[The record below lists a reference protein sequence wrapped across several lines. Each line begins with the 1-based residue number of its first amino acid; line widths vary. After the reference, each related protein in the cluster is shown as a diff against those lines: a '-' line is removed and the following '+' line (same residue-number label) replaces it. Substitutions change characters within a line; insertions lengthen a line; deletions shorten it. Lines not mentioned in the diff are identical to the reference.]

1 MSSRNLQDVP
11 LATWQWRDSLIRLV
25 LTAIIFSWG
34 ILLEVCGEQPNYSP
48 ELQYLMSFGSFI
60 VAIILGTLAQS
71 TLAHMF
77 AYIQGYFL
85 LKSHGIPL
93 HAIMSGEQTPG
104 RILSACFVIYK
115 YKRNSTEDYKKQK
128 YGKFY
133 QILLYASTLFV
144 YFASVGVGG
153 YASSKLGTPYVYFST
168 PIKWAQ
174 VSTIPDEKL
183 RASLNNA
190 FLPNNFLGAISS
202 IQFNSLA
209 RWSQMTAVNGKEVV
223 FLPKTYN
230 NIDIAVK
237 DSKLKDDLLK
247 WRVEVKYD
255 NINMQYITAQC
266 DVDQHPPCADQLE
279 KGTSLIYT
287 KVSKENKTFLW
298 DICNLPN
305 DAGSVRL
312 ICSITLKE
320 GIFPS
325 TTIVIPEILPR
336 SEQLIEFLLRK
347 NEMKDLNELRDEIF
361 ATMEN
366 VYAQPSYD
374 VNRDIITINVIQQ
387 LVNRWNCEA
396 RNVTC
401 AQEMGIAAAI
411 RSFGARLES
420 ANILYP
426 SDNLIN
432 VNEFVEKSTST
443 GSVTVTHKMC
453 IGGTNPILTI
463 GLMIFIPLLMTII
476 ELLPLLFSNNKA
488 WWLASD
494 IGFKHIAL
502 LRSTAKSNIN
512 LPECTNRPDETADG
526 QTIVRFNAEPKND
539 YFGLEEVYP

>member
-25 LTAIIFSWG
+25 LTSIIFTWG

-48 ELQYLMSFGSFI
+48 ELQYLMSFGSFT
-60 VAIILGTLAQS
+60 VAIILGVLAQS

-104 RILSACFVIYK
+104 RILSACLVIYK
-115 YKRNSTEDYKKQK
+115 YKLNSTNEK

-144 YFASVGVGG
+144 YLASVGVGG
-153 YASSKLGTPYVYFST
+153 YASSKLGTPYVYYSS

-174 VSTIPDEKL
+174 VSTIPDEEL
-183 RASLNNA
+183 RASLNSA
-190 FLPNNFLGAISS
+190 FLPKNFLGEISS

-209 RWSQMTAVNGKEVV
+209 RWYQMTAVNGKEVV

-230 NIDIAVK
+230 NVDIAVK

-266 DVDQHPPCADQLE
+266 DVDQNPPCNTDQVVR
-279 KGTSLIYT
+279 GPIIVT
-287 KVSKENKTFLW
+287 KVSKENKTLSW

-305 DAGSVRL
+305 GTGSVRL
-312 ICSITLKE
+312 VCSITLKE

-325 TTIVIPEILPR
+325 TTIVYPENVPR
-336 SEQLIEFLLRK
+336 SEQLIEILLRK
-347 NEMKDLNELRDEIF
+347 NEMKDLNELRDEMF

-366 VYAQPSYD
+366 VFARPSYD
-374 VNRDIITINVIQQ
+374 VNKDIIISNVIQQ
-387 LVNRWNCEA
+387 LMNRWDCEA

-401 AQEMGIAAAI
+401 AQENGIAAAI
-411 RSFGARLES
+411 RLFGARLES

-426 SDNLIN
+426 AN
-432 VNEFVEKSTST
+432 VNEFVEKSAST

-463 GLMIFIPLLMTII
+463 GLMLFIPLLMTII
-476 ELLPLLFSNNKA
+476 ELLPLLLSNNKA

-512 LPECTNRPDETADG
+512 LPECTNRPNETADS
-526 QTIVRFNAEPKND
+526 QTVVI
-539 YFGLEEVYP
+539 